1 MSWGITNAE
10 NCYEPHHKWNPKR
23 IMVGSETYPQSIA
36 RNWEMVKK
44 HPFIIGDFMWTAW
57 DYLGEAGMGTPIYG
71 KKRG

>member
-1 MSWGITNAE
+1 
-10 NCYEPHHKWNPKR
+10 
-23 IMVGSETYPQSIA
+23 MVGSETYPQSIA